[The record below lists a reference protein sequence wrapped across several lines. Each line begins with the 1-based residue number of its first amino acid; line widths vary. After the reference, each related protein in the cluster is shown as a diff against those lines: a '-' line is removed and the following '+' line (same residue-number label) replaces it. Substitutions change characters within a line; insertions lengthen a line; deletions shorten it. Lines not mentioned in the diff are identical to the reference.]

1 MKHLGGIKGCLSKKV
16 TWPPAQLK
24 CLYTSPRS
32 TGSKQEELEA
42 TVLLESYN
50 IVAIPGTSWDES
62 HDWSVAIDGYKLYAR
77 TSPRHGEDQWQGR
90 KPVTGRG
97 IAQATPEAFRSRRR
111 TSCQPLSGRKSQ
123 RLRGQGL
130 ARLADSPHWTGGHTR
145 VSSSPVTCES
155 RGDTSGTRVR
165 DSGGG
170 WQQRGAVGWLGVGGG
185 GTALLRAPP
194 GSAGC
199 QGRHRSLQVTL
210 GIEHSKQLS
219 HPSPLLGFFL
229 GGETCFGAAQVTCQP
244 SLARYS
250 ARAAVPPV
258 LTRANRARRHSKS
271 TEPVSGAHCPLGSSA
286 PAELFSQT
294 HGIPGSAPSPS
305 SPSPAPLEGKSRGMG
320 EGQLKYKEDGST
332 KGPNKLD
339 DSLTSL
345 SWLVDYSV
353 KDADFIQTLFFTIP
367 DSQDCQT
374 VPSSVSPCSPLAADL
389 ACVGAPQT
397 PCKPISCSTSMSV
410 DPTMAKQ
417 PQPAEDTD
425 YRTNPH
431 IKPPYSYATLICM
444 AMEASSEPKI
454 TLSAI
459 YKWITDNFCYFQHAD
474 PTWQNSIRHNLSLNK
489 CFIKVP
495 REKGEPGKGGF
506 WKLDPQ
512 HAQQLKSGALK
523 QRRVPSV
530 QIQPAVTKTAQK
542 EGQGVTSQAAATS
555 TSNNILSVNME
566 SQQLLKEFEE
576 ITGNQSWNPASCN
589 TGCKRKQTS
598 PDRRAKAARL
608 SNSALQTQEEI
619 GLEILEGDIDWEAL
633 FDSLNGD
640 LSTLGDLEL
649 TPSISSTAQ
658 NPDMTVQGQQIDCPQ
673 EQEQVVT
680 ESSLTSLDFD
690 ETLMATSFLQH
701 PWDEG
706 TKENLSTSISVD
718 QLFELSEDSL
728 PGVVSDWSSLT
739 SLF

>member
-24 CLYTSPRS
+24 CLYSSPRS
-32 TGSKQEELEA
+32 TGNKQEELEA

-50 IVAIPGTSWDES
+50 IVAIPETWWDDS
-62 HDWSVAIDGYKLYAR
+62 HAWSVAIDGYKLFRRDRRRRRACSQLRPGIWPLNGQVSAQTVRYAR

-130 ARLADSPHWTGGHTR
+130 ARLGDSPHWTGGHTKD
-145 VSSSPVTCES
+145 SHAPVTCES
-155 RGDTSGTRVR
+155 CGDTSGTR
-165 DSGGG
+165 
-170 WQQRGAVGWLGVGGG
+170 
-185 GTALLRAPP
+185 
-194 GSAGC
+194 
-199 QGRHRSLQVTL
+199 
-210 GIEHSKQLS
+210 
-219 HPSPLLGFFL
+219 
-229 GGETCFGAAQVTCQP
+229 VTCQP
-244 SLARYS
+244 SLARSS

-258 LTRANRARRHSKS
+258 LPRANRARRHSKS

-305 SPSPAPLEGKSRGMG
+305 SPSPAPLEDKSRGMG
-320 EGQLKYKEDGST
+320 EGQLNHKEDGST
-332 KGPNKLD
+332 RGPNKLD

-345 SWLVDYSV
+345 SWLVNYSV
-353 KDADFIQTLFFTIP
+353 KDADFIQTLFFSIP

-374 VPSSVSPCSPLAADL
+374 VPSSVSPCSPLAAGL

-397 PCKPISCSTSMSV
+397 PCKPISSSSSTSMSV

-417 PQPAEDTD
+417 PQPAEDMD

-444 AMEASSEPKI
+444 AMEASNKPKI

-459 YKWITDNFCYFQHAD
+459 YEWLTDNFCYFRHAD
-474 PTWQNSIRHNLSLNK
+474 PTWQNSIRHSLSFNK

-512 HAQQLKSGALK
+512 HAQQLKSGTLK
-523 QRRVPSV
+523 KRRVPSV
-530 QIQPAVTKTAQK
+530 GIQLAVTRTAQQ
-542 EGQGVTSQAAATS
+542 EVQGVTSQAAATS
-555 TSNNILSVNME
+555 TSSNILSVNME

-576 ITGNQSWNPASCN
+576 ITGNQSWNPASCK

-598 PDRRAKAARL
+598 PNRKAKAARL
-608 SNSALQTQEEI
+608 SNSALQTQEEEM
-619 GLEILEGDIDWEAL
+619 EILEDDIDCEAL

-640 LSTLGDLEL
+640 LSTLGELEL
-649 TPSISSTAQ
+649 TPSVSSRTQ

-680 ESSLTSLDFD
+680 ESNLTSLDFE

-706 TKENLSTSISVD
+706 KKENLSTSINVG

-728 PGVVSDWSSLT
+728 PGGVSDWSSLT